1 MLHSGRG
8 WVYLKETAITVHH
21 IDEIDMR
28 TEYYMSQCIINVFL
42 NIIFLVIL
50 IENGMT
56 EKLVYRIVKLISNIK
71 CLFKKSRV

>member
-1 MLHSGRG
+1 MF
-8 WVYLKETAITVHH
+8 I
-21 IDEIDMR
+21 
-28 TEYYMSQCIINVFL
+28 L

>member
-1 MLHSGRG
+1 MF
-8 WVYLKETAITVHH
+8 I
-21 IDEIDMR
+21 
-28 TEYYMSQCIINVFL
+28 L

-71 CLFKKSRV
+71 CQVESDPVQLCIVVCIYHEGVKTMYQ